1 MVLED
6 IRRQVEAGAEHI
18 TFGDPDFFNG
28 PGHAIAIVEALHA
41 EQPSVT
47 YDATIKIEH
56 LLQYRDLLPVLKKTG
71 CLFVTSAVES
81 IDDVVLVKLAKG
93 HTRAD
98 FIQAVGIMRET
109 QLTLAPTFVTFT
121 PWTTWEGYRELLHV
135 IADLEMV
142 ENVGPIQLAMRLL
155 IPAGSLLLELAEI
168 REMIGLFDPAAL
180 SYKWQHSDR
189 ELDQLCAEL
198 QKLIQ
203 HEERRKASRSEIFS
217 KIWELAHG
225 QPHDFHLASP
235 ATIPY
240 LNEPWYC

>member
-1 MVLED
+1 
-6 IRRQVEAGAEHI
+6 
-18 TFGDPDFFNG
+18 
-28 PGHAIAIVEALHA
+28 
-41 EQPSVT
+41 
-47 YDATIKIEH
+47 
-56 LLQYRDLLPVLKKTG
+56 
-71 CLFVTSAVES
+71 
-81 IDDVVLVKLAKG
+81 
-93 HTRAD
+93 
-98 FIQAVGIMRET
+98 
-109 QLTLAPTFVTFT
+109 
-121 PWTTWEGYRELLHV
+121 
-135 IADLEMV
+135 MV

-189 ELDQLCAEL
+189 ELDQLCAEI